1 MPALDYW
8 WPCSDKATPSLPSCP
23 SLPLFFLPLN
33 LSLPSTPTPLSY
45 LRSTSRPLIAAK
57 GSGECLSFPVGP
69 GGVRPPN
76 VFWRILS
83 VNLSLF
89 ECLTMKH
96 LLCLKNGG
104 PLKLAS
110 LFHRTPRTCLTPAC
124 ETKTLNCQDQNIQ
137 KASRDRD
144 VLAETTFPLIS
155 VDVHYLLITK
165 MNTGRLNGNIV
176 S

>member
-1 MPALDYW
+1 VPALDYW

-104 PLKLAS
+104 RLTSVA
-110 LFHRTPRTCLTPAC
+110 LFGRAPRTCLTPAVV
-124 ETKTLNCQDQNIQ
+124 LQQNNTNMPMHSLLS
-137 KASRDRD
+137 ASQLDSRHSIECK
-144 VLAETTFPLIS
+144 LTPAT
-155 VDVHYLLITK
+155 
-165 MNTGRLNGNIV
+165 
-176 S
+176 